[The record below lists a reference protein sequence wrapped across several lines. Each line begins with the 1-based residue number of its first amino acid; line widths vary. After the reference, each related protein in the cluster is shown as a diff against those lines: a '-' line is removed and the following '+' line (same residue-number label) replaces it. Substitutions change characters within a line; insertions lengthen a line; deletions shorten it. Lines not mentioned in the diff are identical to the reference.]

1 MIAASSNLMNGTA
14 DKLLLDTETTVT
26 CPKCEHE
33 FSLERGFATKALDHL
48 VGLTSGALK
57 DMQESVRNE
66 ARKRADRELA
76 DRTRVAQAEAT
87 DLRKLLADQ
96 EAAHQQSLAELRKNS
111 SAASEARIAELQKLM
126 DDKEAEVH
134 SLKAREASL
143 ATKERE
149 FEGRLVARAEQRALE
164 LFASDKE
171 AMEQRLLKRDREVAD
186 LRATELALRR
196 DKANVEDRAAQ
207 LEIEVARKLDAGRAE
222 IEAKARSQEQ
232 ERSILKE
239 AELQKTI
246 ADMRAQLVEAQR
258 KADQGSQQLQGE
270 VLELA
275 IEETLRR
282 SFPFDTIEEIKK
294 GQRGGDVLQ
303 HVTTRNG
310 QIAGTILWETKRAKD
325 WSTQWIPKLKED
337 MRGCGAAVG
346 ILVTTPEALPKDWPG
361 SSYFALRDEVWVTQS
376 SCAVGI
382 AEALRIGLMDLH
394 RQRQVSAGKSE
405 KMEALYDYLTSPQ
418 FAQKLAGVFSTF
430 KRMRDELESEKNQTM
445 QRWARREKQLQMG
458 MTQLLGIGGEI
469 QGLSQQELP
478 ALELEAPPSSDE

>member
-1 MIAASSNLMNGTA
+1 MNLTA
-14 DKLLLDTETTVT
+14 EKLLLDTETTVT
-26 CPKCEHE
+26 CPKCDHE
-33 FSLERGFATKALDHL
+33 FSLEQGFATKALEHL
-48 VGLTSGALK
+48 AGLTSGALR
-57 DMQESVRNE
+57 DMQESVRVE
-66 ARKRADRELA
+66 AQKRAERELA
-76 DRTRVAQAEAT
+76 ERTRLAQTEAT

-96 EAAHQQSLAELRKNS
+96 ESAHQQSLAEVRKNS
-111 SAASEARIAELQKLM
+111 SAAADVRISELQKLI
-126 DDKEAEVH
+126 DDKETQVA

-143 ATKERE
+143 ATRERE
-149 FEGRLVARAEQRALE
+149 LEDKIIARAEERARE
-164 LFASDKE
+164 LVASEKL
-171 AMEQRLLKRDREVAD
+171 AMDQRLQKRDQEVAD
-186 LRATELALRR
+186 LRATELVLRR
-196 DKANVEDRAAQ
+196 DKAEVEDRAAQ

-222 IEAKARSQEQ
+222 IEAKTRVHEQ
-232 ERSILKE
+232 ERSALKE

-246 ADMRAQLVEAQR
+246 ADMRTQLVEAQR

-282 SFPFDTIEEIKK
+282 SFPFDAIEEIKK

-303 HVTTRNG
+303 HVTTRSG

-325 WSTQWIPKLKED
+325 WSTQWLPKLKED

-346 ILVTTPEALPKDWPG
+346 ILVTMPEALPKDWPAG
-361 SSYFALRDEVWVTQS
+361 ANFALRDEVWITQA

-382 AEALRIGLMDLH
+382 AEALRIGLLDLH

-418 FAQKLAGVFSTF
+418 FAQKLTGVFSTF
-430 KRMRDELESEKNQTM
+430 KRMRDELEAEKNQTT

-478 ALELEAPPSSDE
+478 ALELEAPPSSDD